1 MDNAIRLQ
9 GREIRFTPPAR
20 NTRGFRHKSQI
31 VIRMNITL
39 ATIHCNPRFT
49 PLALLYLKAY
59 LVETRGYQFQ
69 DVTIREFPSDAQSDD
84 VASQILAGQPD
95 VVGLSCYV
103 WNVKTLMAASRRIK
117 EVKPDIKIV
126 LGGPEVG
133 PLAKS
138 VLRKHPY
145 VDVVVKS
152 EGEVPFSEIVE
163 AVGNGGDYGRVRG
176 IAFQRVGEI
185 HETENAPILQDLNY
199 IPSPHLLQYGKHK
212 GRIICLETQRGCVFK
227 CNFCF
232 YNKDLSIR
240 NRRFDVARVKEEIFF
255 WLQQEADEIYL
266 MDPVFNLNAAR
277 AKEICRFVAQHN
289 NRKVRF
295 HSEVWAEFIDEEMA
309 QLFKEANFTF
319 LEVGLQ
325 TTDGAVLAA
334 VERRLKLK
342 QFIEGISYLKKFD
355 LKFELQLIYGLPGDT
370 RASFKR
376 SLDFAASLEP
386 PRLSVFPLMVLPG
399 TELWRKAEVLNLI
412 FDPEPPYWV
421 RSHRSMSELDVNYG
435 HKIFQALLY
444 PGNSLAFRLL
454 CKKSELNFSDMLDE
468 WIAWHDTH
476 AVPESKAEK
485 INDFLREF
493 CAQRKIP
500 EAFFRG
506 LASLE
511 LNVEPLLNA

>member
-1 MDNAIRLQ
+1 MD
-9 GREIRFTPPAR
+9 FSAR
-20 NTRGFRHKSQI
+20 YRPISSQI
-31 VIRMNITL
+31 PANKIGMKITL
-39 ATIHCNPRFT
+39 ATIHCNPGFT

-59 LVETRGYQFQ
+59 LVEIMGYPFD
-69 DVTIREFPSDAQSDD
+69 DVTIREFPGNAQSEN

-103 WNVKTLMAASRRIK
+103 WNVKTLMAVSRRIK

-133 PLAKS
+133 PLATT

-145 VDVVVKS
+145 VDMIVKS

-163 AVGNGGDYGRVRG
+163 AFGNGGDYGSVRG
-176 IAFQRVGEI
+176 IAFRRAGEI
-185 HETENAPILQDLNY
+185 QETENAPILKDLNH
-199 IPSPHLLQYGKHK
+199 IPSPHLLRYGEHK

-255 WLQQEADEIYL
+255 WLQQEVETIYL

-277 AKEICRFVAQHN
+277 AKEICHFVAQHN
-289 NRKVRF
+289 HRRVRF
-295 HSEVWAEFIDEEMA
+295 HTEVWAEFIDEEMA
-309 QLFKEANFTF
+309 RLFREGNFAF

-342 QFIEGISYLKKFD
+342 QFIEGISYLKKFG
-355 LKFELQLIYGLPGDT
+355 LKFELQLIYGLPGET

-386 PRLSVFPLMVLPG
+386 PRLDVFPLMVLPG
-399 TELWRKAEVLNLI
+399 TELWRKAEILNLN
-412 FDPEPPYWV
+412 FDPEPPYWI
-421 RSHRSMSELDVNYG
+421 RSHPSMSVSDVKYG
-435 HKIFQALLY
+435 HKITQALQYL
-444 PGNSLAFRLL
+444 GNSWTFRLL
-454 CKKSELNFSDMLDE
+454 CKKSQLKFSDLLDE
-468 WIAWHDTH
+468 WIAWHENH
-476 AVPESKAEK
+476 AAPESREDK
-485 INDFLREF
+485 INEFIREF
-493 CAQRKIP
+493 CAQRDIH
-500 EAFFRG
+500 EAFFRTSA
-506 LASLE
+506 LLE
-511 LNVEPLLNA
+511 FKEAGVKQLSH

>member
-1 MDNAIRLQ
+1 
-9 GREIRFTPPAR
+9 
-20 NTRGFRHKSQI
+20 
-31 VIRMNITL
+31 MNITL
-39 ATIHCNPRFT
+39 ATIHFNPLFT

-59 LVETRGYQFQ
+59 LVETMGYQFD
-69 DVTIREFPSDAQSDD
+69 DVTILEFPGDVRPEN

-117 EVKPDIKIV
+117 EVKPDVKIV
-126 LGGPEVG
+126 IGGPEVG
-133 PLAKS
+133 PLAAS
-138 VLRKHPY
+138 VLCKHPY
-145 VDVVVKS
+145 VDIVVKS

-163 AVGNGGDYGRVRG
+163 AVENGSDFGSVRG
-176 IAFQRVGEI
+176 IAFQRAGQI
-185 HETENAPILQDLNY
+185 HETENAPILKDLND

-212 GRIICLETQRGCVFK
+212 GRVICLETQRGCVFK

-255 WLQQEADEIYL
+255 WLQQEVDEIYL

-277 AKEICRFVAQHN
+277 AKEICHFVAQHN

-295 HSEVWAEFIDEEMA
+295 HSEIWAEFIDEEMA
-309 QLFKEANFTF
+309 RLFKEGNFTF

-325 TTDGAVLAA
+325 TTDDTVLAA

-342 QFIEGISYLKKFD
+342 EFIEGINHLKKFD

-370 RASFKR
+370 RASFQR

-386 PRLSVFPLMVLPG
+386 PRLLVFPLMVLPG
-399 TELWRKAEVLNLI
+399 TELWRKATKLNLD
-412 FDPEPPYWV
+412 FDPEPPYWI
-421 RSHRSMSELDVNYG
+421 RSHPSMSTFDVDYG
-435 HKIFQALLY
+435 HKIYRALMY

-454 CKKSELNFSDMLDE
+454 CKKSRLKFSDMLDE
-468 WIAWHDTH
+468 WIAWHDTQ
-476 AVPESKAEK
+476 AVAQSKEEK
-485 INDFLREF
+485 INEFLREF
-493 CAQRKIP
+493 CAQREIP
-500 EAFFRG
+500 DAFFRG

-511 LNVEPLLNA
+511 LKAEPLLNS